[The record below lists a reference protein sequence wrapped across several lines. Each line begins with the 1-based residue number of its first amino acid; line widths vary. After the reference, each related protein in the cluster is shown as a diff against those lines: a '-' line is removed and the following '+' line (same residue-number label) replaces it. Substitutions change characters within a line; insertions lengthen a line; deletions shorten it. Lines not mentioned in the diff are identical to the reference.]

1 MSGESGSYN
10 TDVFVFISQLLE
22 EFDGKKF
29 PVNEA
34 ERLLCRAGYVDGVRR
49 MIDLMEEKSPQ
60 ILTEIIRSFSEGRND
75 NAKETIVIG
84 NTIDNRSLEERNR
97 IDLTKAR

>member
-1 MSGESGSYN
+1 MNGESGSYN

-22 EFDGKKF
+22 EFDEKKL

-49 MIDLMEEKSPQ
+49 IIDLMEEKSPQ
-60 ILTEIIRSFSEGRND
+60 ILTEIIKNFSEGRND
-75 NAKETIVIG
+75 KPKETIFIG
-84 NTIDNRSLEERNR
+84 NTIDNRSFEERNR

>member
-22 EFDGKKF
+22 EFDGKDL
-29 PVNEA
+29 PVNEE
-34 ERLLCRAGYVDGVRR
+34 ERLLCRAGYGDGVRR
-49 MIDLMEEKSPQ
+49 MIELLAEKSPQ
-60 ILTEIIRSFSEGRND
+60 VLTEIIESFSGGRND
-75 NAKETIVIG
+75 QPKEAIVIG
-84 NTIDNRSLEERNR
+84 NTIDNRSFEERSR

>member
-1 MSGESGSYN
+1 MSGKSGSYN

-22 EFDGKKF
+22 EFDGKDL
-29 PVNEA
+29 PVNEE

-49 MIDLMEEKSPQ
+49 MIDLLEGKAPQ
-60 ILTEIIRSFSEGRND
+60 VLTEIIESFSEGRNYEP
-75 NAKETIVIG
+75 KEAIVIG

-97 IDLTKAR
+97 IDLTKGR